1 MEVAHVSR
9 AALLPRLLDLL
20 GRKAVTLWLLFL
32 WAMAAISAGLADG
45 VRGLDG
51 PFAFIVAVAAATVGW
66 LLGSVPLRPRLAG
79 ALSGILGVEFV
90 LLQVGH
96 LHGHLWTAYRALLH
110 FLWSIERWRLWG
122 GPCPDASPM
131 LAAWGTLW
139 NAMGTLTGR
148 AVAWVGMVAAGTYIF
163 DPIAAALTWGLAL
176 WLVSC
181 WGGWMAH
188 RHHAPLAGVLPG
200 GILMTYVLYYV
211 GAKTAALSSLL
222 AASLALMGMMAYYR
236 RELRWRATG
245 MDFSHDLW
253 NDLLLLTAALT
264 MGLVIVSA
272 LAPSFSIRKIT
283 EYVREWTE
291 RRNQREE
298 QVAQS
303 LGLEPKPQPRPAAVA
318 ELERVVRTGLPRSHL
333 IGAGPELSRRVAMIV
348 KTGELPPISYEDE
361 LELEPPAHYWRS
373 LTYDHYSG
381 WGWSSDDLQI
391 LRYDRGALATEE
403 VYSHTRVLRQEV
415 QYVSYKGGL
424 IHVDGMLLAVNR
436 PYRVAWRPP
445 ADMFAA
451 TLEEPQTY
459 RADSLISLATAEELR
474 RAGTIYPAWV
484 QARYLQLP
492 DELPDRVRALAHR
505 LTATAPTP
513 YDRALAIERYLRRY
527 PYTLDVPHPPP
538 GRDIADYFLFDLQKG
553 YCDYYATAM
562 VVLARAAGL
571 PARLAVG
578 YAGGTYDP
586 PNARY
591 VVTEADAHAWPE
603 IYFPAYG
610 WIRFEPTAAYTP
622 PPHERERP
630 APSLSPL
637 PTPLPSPTEPPVPPP
652 PDLAWLSWFIWDG
665 GITLLLILGATLL
678 DSLILLRRG
687 SSVRVAT
694 RLYRRLHRYGA
705 WLSVPLRRSDTPL
718 EVEAALR
725 AALRAVGDRRH
736 RRLMEAAADE
746 VSVIVRAV
754 IRAWY
759 TPHPLSAT
767 ERRHLVWTWWK
778 LRWKLWLA
786 LTVRRAP
793 ATRPGLSPEARHEY
807 GGSPPIS

>member
-1 MEVAHVSR
+1 MNR

-20 GRKAVTLWLLFL
+20 GRKALTLWLLYL
-32 WAMAAISAGLADG
+32 WAMAAIAAGLADS

-51 PFAFIVAVAAATVGW
+51 PFAFMVAVTAATFGW
-66 LLGSVPLRPRLAG
+66 LLGSIPLHPRLAG
-79 ALSGILGVEFV
+79 ALSGIFGVEFV

-96 LHGHLWTAYRALLH
+96 LHGHLWTAYRALLR

-122 GPCPDASPM
+122 GPFPNISPM
-131 LAAWGTLW
+131 LTAWGALW
-139 NAMGTLTGR
+139 RAMGTLSGR
-148 AVAWVGMVAAGTYIF
+148 ATAWVGMVSTGTYIF
-163 DPIAAALTWGLAL
+163 DPIAAALTWGLILWAL
-176 WLVSC
+176 C
-181 WGGWMAH
+181 AWGGWIAH
-188 RHHAPLAGVLPG
+188 RHHAPLEGIVPGGVL
-200 GILMTYVLYYV
+200 LTYVLYYV
-211 GAKTAALSSLL
+211 GAKTATLSSLL
-222 AASLALMGMMAYYR
+222 AASLILMGMMAYYR
-236 RELRWRATG
+236 RERTWRARG

-264 MGLVIVSA
+264 MGLVTVSA

-291 RRNQREE
+291 RKNQREE
-298 QVAQS
+298 QIAQS

-348 KTGELPPISYEDE
+348 KTGELPPASYESE
-361 LELEPPAHYWRS
+361 PELEPPAHYWRS

-381 WGWSSDDLQI
+381 WGWSSDDLQV

-424 IHVDGMLLAVNR
+424 IHVDGMLLAVNQ

-451 TLEEPQTY
+451 TLEKPQTY
-459 RADSLISLATAEELR
+459 RADSLVSLATAEALR
-474 RAGTIYPAWV
+474 QAGTVYPAWV
-484 QARYLQLP
+484 QTRYLQLP
-492 DELPDRVRALAHR
+492 DELPNRVRTLAHR

-578 YAGGTYDP
+578 YASGTYDP

-591 VVTEADAHAWPE
+591 IVTEADAHAWPE

-610 WIRFEPTAAYTP
+610 WIRFEPTAAYVP
-622 PPHERERP
+622 PPHEREHP
-630 APSLSPL
+630 ALPLSPI
-637 PTPLPSPTEPPVPPP
+637 PTPLPPPAAPLVPPS
-652 PDLAWLSWFIWDG
+652 PDLAWLSWFILGG
-665 GITLLLILGATLL
+665 GITLLLLVGATLA
-678 DSLILLRRG
+678 DSLILLWCG
-687 SSVRVAT
+687 SPVRVVT
-694 RLYRRLHRYGA
+694 RLYRRLHRYSI
-705 WLSVPLRRSDTPL
+705 WLGVPLRHSDTPL

-725 AALRAVGDRRH
+725 AALQAVGDRRYH
-736 RRLMEAAADE
+736 HLMETATGEA
-746 VSVIVRAV
+746 STIVWAT

-767 ERRHLVWTWWK
+767 ERQHLVWTWWK

-786 LTVRRAP
+786 LTIQPAP
-793 ATRPGLSPEARHEY
+793 AARPGLSPEAHHEY
-807 GGSPPIS
+807 GHSPPIS